1 MPLNGD
7 QPNKTDEELVVLT
20 LKDKENY
27 QYLIQRYKDKLMRY
41 VVRLSGAKTE
51 DAEDIL
57 QEVFIK
63 VYQKLND
70 FDPSLKFSS
79 WIYRITH
86 NETIDHLR
94 KSKTRPQVV
103 GFESN
108 LIIMDLLKAD
118 LDIIKDIDKKYF
130 AENIEKII
138 SGLGEKYRDVII
150 LKYKED
156 KDYME
161 ISDILKKPPG
171 TVATLLKWAKAQLKK
186 EILKNGH
193 LLQNYV

>member
-171 TVATLLKWAKAQLKK
+171 TVATLLKRAKAQLKK

>member
-1 MPLNGD
+1 MYLNGD
-7 QPNKTDEELVVLT
+7 YLNKTDEELVVLT

-27 QYLIQRYKDKLMRY
+27 QYLIQRYKNKLMRY
-41 VVRLSGAKTE
+41 IVRLSGIKTE
-51 DAEDIL
+51 DAEGIL
-57 QEVFIK
+57 QEVFIR

-70 FDPSLKFSS
+70 FDTSLKFSS

-86 NETIDHLR
+86 NEIIDHLR
-94 KSKTRPQVV
+94 KSKTRPQVIDS
-103 GFESN
+103 ESN
-108 LIIMDLLKAD
+108 LIALDLLKAD

-138 SGLGEKYRDVII
+138 NTLDEKYRNVII

-156 KDYME
+156 KDYNE

-171 TVATLLKWAKAQLKK
+171 TIATLLKRAKEQLKK
-186 EILKNGH
+186 EILKNSS